1 MNILKDPIIELRE
14 IQKHFEGFHLNG
26 VNLKIYSGEV
36 HILVGENGSGKSTI
50 MKLLSGWFPP
60 EEGTILYKGKS
71 VKFQN
76 IYKTFRNGILYL
88 HQEVQIFHN
97 LTVAE
102 NVYFG
107 NLPCLW
113 GIKPLYN
120 SNLTILNC
128 TKVFRKLGITINP
141 KTLLKNLGYAEQQL
155 ISAVRAY
162 ISNAEVIIFDEPS
175 SAMTEPDRI
184 ILFNII
190 ANLKARGKAIF
201 YISHRMD
208 EIHKIGD
215 RVSVLHKGRIIES
228 RPCNEVDREKLVQMM
243 TGDVHKERYPRFAS
257 KRGPVVMKV
266 QGIIK
271 NPILKGI
278 NLDLY
283 KGEILGITGL
293 MGSGRTLLANCLFG
307 IIKPDKG
314 EIYINGEKVHFN
326 HPKDAM
332 AKGISLIPEDRID
345 NGIFPQQNLINNM
358 TIATLKRFQS
368 KLALNDQFMREL
380 SRHFINTLSIY
391 PGGTKD
397 ILGNYSGGNQQKVL
411 IARWLMNQSK
421 IYIMDEPTRGIDVA
435 AKVDIYNTIN
445 DMVEKGAS
453 IILISSEIEEILGMS
468 DRIIVLTNGR
478 ISGQMTR
485 QEATKKKILKYA
497 TTANLSH

>member
-1 MNILKDPIIELRE
+1 MDTVKHPIIELRE

-26 VNLKIYSGEV
+26 INLEIYSGEV

-71 VKFQN
+71 VKFQT

-88 HQEVQIFHN
+88 HQDVQIFNN

-113 GIKPLYN
+113 GIKSLYN
-120 SNLTILNC
+120 RNLTILNC

-141 KTLLKNLGYAEQQL
+141 ETLLKNLGYAEQQL
-155 ISAVRAY
+155 ISAVRGY

-190 ANLKARGKAIF
+190 SNLKARGKAIF

-215 RVSVLHKGRIIES
+215 RVSVLHKGHIIES

-257 KRGPVVMKV
+257 ERGSVVMKV
-266 QGIIK
+266 KGITKKPSI
-271 NPILKGI
+271 KGI

-307 IIKPDKG
+307 VIKPDKG
-314 EIYINGEKVHFN
+314 EIYINGEKVSFN
-326 HPKDAM
+326 HPKEAM

-345 NGIFPQQNLINNM
+345 NGIFPQQNLVNNM
-358 TIATLKRFQS
+358 TIATLKRFQA
-368 KLALNDQFMREL
+368 KLSLNDQFMKEL
-380 SRHFINTLSIY
+380 SRYFINALSIY

-397 ILGNYSGGNQQKVL
+397 ILENYSGGNQQKVL

-485 QEATKKKILKYA
+485 KEATKEKILKYA
-497 TTANLSH
+497 TTGES